1 MLVIWCLIQSIYI
14 TWISKLNV
22 IQCSAI
28 LWNTMK
34 GKYVLD
40 THVISWFHIWFTS
53 IVFIIFFKEN
63 QKPEAFWVFF
73 FFLISETLVKSS
85 EVSYNV
91 AYFSKDIYWKEK
103 LGCPWSLYMEWHQW
117 RAEKYNSI
125 SPISSTKYS
134 LT

>member
-1 MLVIWCLIQSIYI
+1 MMFDIVYLHYFD
-14 TWISKLNV
+14 SKLNV

-40 THVISWFHIWFTS
+40 TLMSFLDFTS
-53 IVFIIFFKEN
+53 DLLVL
-63 QKPEAFWVFF
+63 FWLYYLKRIKSLRHSLF
-73 FFLISETLVKSS
+73 FFLISETLGKSS
-85 EVSYNV
+85 EVSYDV
-91 AYFSKDIYWKEK
+91 AYFSQDIYWKEK
-103 LGCPWSLYMEWHQW
+103 LGCPWSKYMEWHQW
-117 RAEKYNSI
+117 KAEKYNSI